1 MAEKKDYRTDNKS
14 FMLYKDW
21 ERYFEALGSDE
32 DAGRL
37 VKALFAYVKRGET
50 AEFEGALGMAFLM
63 MSDQLARDGEKW
75 EESCAKRAKSGS
87 LGGKAKAENA
97 KKNLANGSIATNAT
111 NCLANLADT
120 DTDKDKDKDKETD
133 IDKDIDTET
142 GKDTEPCGDHFPAPA
157 PAKANNNINLSEE
170 ARRSLCDKY
179 GSELVDEYI
188 TRVLDY
194 CNNTGRRYSDPAS
207 TIAKWIEQDK
217 AKGSLPEKKPAGD
230 SFGLGHR
237 SYDIDE
243 WVRTA
248 DEQLDNY
255 MRSLG
260 VI

>member
-75 EESCAKRAKSGS
+75 EDTCAKRSESIKKRWNKTSDTNEYKS
-87 LGGKAKAENA
+87 
-97 KKNLANGSIATNAT
+97 IQDCTN
-111 NCLANLADT
+111 DT
-120 DTDKDKDKDKETD
+120 DTVTDTDKDKETD

-142 GKDTEPCGDHFPAPA
+142 GKDTVPCGDHFPAPA
-157 PAKANNNINLSEE
+157 PAKANNNNINLSEE

-248 DEQLDNY
+248 DEQLDDY